1 MSVTK
6 RMRCKAC
13 MFLNWDFI
21 TDKNIPVEKG
31 KEFCGL
37 HGGTRVDINGLQV
50 NLNNRGSCGYIS
62 KMTQLNL
69 FEDI

>member
-37 HGGTRVDINGLQV
+37 HGGTRVDH
-50 NLNNRGSCGYIS
+50 NRSDKIG
-62 KMTQLNL
+62 
-69 FEDI
+69 